1 MSGAFPST
9 PTPRDVVIRSQQNT
23 IVSTTASGRRQARQI
38 DGQRFALTL
47 RFPVMTRAEF
57 APILA
62 FIMKQRS
69 QLESFTYTPATMEDT
84 RGSAATVIS
93 VNGAHSAGDTTI
105 DVDGMGNNLTGVL
118 KAGDFIRFTG
128 GDFIRFTGQSKVYM
142 VVEDLSS
149 NGSGAGTITIEPPL
163 RSNLSDNTVLIY
175 SNVDFTVGLTSD
187 IQEFNIGTSLYY
199 QYEVD
204 LVEVL

>member
-1 MSGAFPST
+1 MSGTFPST

-128 GDFIRFTGQSKVYM
+128 QTKVYM
-142 VVEDLSS
+142 VVEDLNS

-163 RSNLSDNTVLIY
+163 RSSLSDNTVLIY
-175 SNVDFTVGLTSD
+175 NNVDFTVGLTSD

>member
-1 MSGAFPST
+1 MSGTFPAN
-9 PTPRDVVIRSQQNT
+9 PTPRDVIIRSQQNT

-84 RGSAATVIS
+84 RGSASTTIS
-93 VNGAHSAGDTTI
+93 VNGSHTAGDTTI

-118 KAGDFIRFTG
+118 KAGDFF
-128 GDFIRFTGQSKVYM
+128 RFTGQTKVYM
-142 VVEDLSS
+142 CVADESS
-149 NGSGAGTITIEPPL
+149 NGSGQGTLTFEPPL
-163 RSNLSDNTVLIY
+163 RSNVSDNAVLIY
-175 SNVDFTVGLTSD
+175 SNVDFTVGLTGD
-187 IQEFNIGTSLYY
+187 IQEFTIGTENYF
-199 QYEVD
+199 QYEID
-204 LVEVL
+204 LIEVL